1 MNFIL
6 TINTRTKEV
15 LNLNN
20 NNFKVKE
27 IQKNRLNEDTVENK
41 ITLIFSDLQSYKEY
55 GEPIISTNIDSLKLT
70 TDTDLVIFERTGI
83 TQESI
88 SLFSNISEKEINL
101 DIIIF
106 DKIVE

>member
-1 MNFIL
+1 MNFKL
-6 TINTRTKEV
+6 EINTKTRQL

-20 NNFKVKE
+20 DFKVKE
-27 IQKNRLNEDTVENK
+27 IQKNRLNEYTVENK
-41 ITLIFSDLQSYKEY
+41 ITLIFNDLQSYKEY
-55 GEPIISTNIDSLKLT
+55 GEPIISANIDSIKLT
-70 TDTDLVIFERTGI
+70 TDNDLVIFERTGI

>member
-41 ITLIFSDLQSYKEY
+41 ITLIFNDLQSYKEY
-55 GEPIISTNIDSLKLT
+55 GEPIISANIDSLKLT
-70 TDTDLVIFERTGI
+70 TDNDLVIFERTGI